1 MSVRIVVSCASL
13 GLRTEPRSPPVQVTT
28 RTRSPSALYRA
39 IVAAPLLDSS
49 SGCACTAMRRIGSLT
64 VCLLLISAGFDSR
77 PPRGPRARSM
87 RGRSGTMGAV
97 TTNDDD
103 ARAALAARYGPAP
116 DAAARRRRR
125 AAVVVLAV
133 LAVAA
138 FVVLAVVSTDEP
150 VRAEEAA
157 FAVVDDSA
165 VEVSFVV
172 HMEPGTTAECTVLA
186 LNDRFAQIGVARVP
200 VGPSEARSS
209 SVTTRVATTEPAT
222 GARVQG
228 CRVTP

>member
-1 MSVRIVVSCASL
+1 M
-13 GLRTEPRSPPVQVTT
+13 
-28 RTRSPSALYRA
+28 
-39 IVAAPLLDSS
+39 
-49 SGCACTAMRRIGSLT
+49 
-64 VCLLLISAGFDSR
+64 
-77 PPRGPRARSM
+77 
-87 RGRSGTMGAV
+87 